1 MEINGISAGLSG
13 AYPNEG
19 LRRGEETDAAERER
33 LKTEKEAADS
43 KETEAGQLRKDVF
56 REFRRLPDADEEVEI
71 AEIREEVDGESIL
84 RAVQV
89 VKELIPLKPEEA
101 ARAQANLDPQRV
113 SVLLEE

>member
-1 MEINGISAGLSG
+1 MELNGISAGLG
-13 AYPNEG
+13 ASYGRG
-19 LRRGEETDAAERER
+19 LQRG
-33 LKTEKEAADS
+33 EAADGADADQRLKAE
-43 KETEAGQLRKDVF
+43 KEDAEAKQSEAGQLRKDVF

-101 ARAQANLDPQRV
+101 ARAQANLDPQRLAI
-113 SVLLEE
+113 LLGA